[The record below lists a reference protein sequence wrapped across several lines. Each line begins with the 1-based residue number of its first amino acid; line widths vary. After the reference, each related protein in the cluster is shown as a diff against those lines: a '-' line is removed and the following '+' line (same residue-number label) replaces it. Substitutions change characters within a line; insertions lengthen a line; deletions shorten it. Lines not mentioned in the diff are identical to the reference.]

1 MREAVEIVRVGR
13 KAKEIAFDVQLDGTI
28 PPLPLVPDQ
37 VEQVFI
43 NILINAVDAIHA
55 RMDGQPSSPS
65 MPAHG
70 QIRAQTAVRDNE
82 VVIAITDNG
91 KGISEDALPK
101 IFEPFYT
108 TKKVGEGTGLGLWV
122 SYGIIKSFQGNVK
135 VDSVAGAGTTFT
147 IFLPLRSE
155 LS

>member
-1 MREAVEIVRVGR
+1 MR
-13 KAKEIAFDVQLDGTI
+13 DD
-28 PPLPLVPDQ
+28 
-37 VEQVFI
+37 
-43 NILINAVDAIHA
+43 
-55 RMDGQPSSPS
+55 
-65 MPAHG
+65 
-70 QIRAQTAVRDNE
+70 E

-135 VDSVAGAGTTFT
+135 VDSVPGAGTTFT
-147 IFLPLRSE
+147 ILLPLRSE